1 MKTTMRRAKTGHRPA
16 AGDGGSAVSG
26 GGVPG
31 QSTRQRTLVG
41 INAVATALRRAPDS
55 IARICRQRDLGPRRA
70 ARLDAAFKGHAIDV
84 EHVGADEL
92 ARLGGTDRH
101 QGVVAIVNERAPL
114 NEAEAKDFVR
124 ALAQPLLLV
133 LDGIQDPRN
142 YGACLRTADAAGV
155 DLVITA
161 RSRNVG
167 LTPVVSKVAAG
178 AAGLQ
183 PVAEVANL
191 ARFMK
196 FLAAEGVWLIGTD
209 DAAEKSLY
217 EADLRVGLALV
228 LGAEGSGLRHLTRE
242 RCDELVSLPML
253 GAVESLNVSVA
264 TGVCLYECQRQRSA

>member
-1 MKTTMRRAKTGHRPA
+1 MLRAQTDHRGA
-16 AGDGGSAVSG
+16 AADVGIAVRGNRVGDH
-26 GGVPG
+26 
-31 QSTRQRTLVG
+31 QTRQRTLVG
-41 INAVATALRRAPDS
+41 INAVATTLRRAPDS
-55 IARICRQRDLGPRRA
+55 IMRICRQRDLGARRA
-70 ARLDAAFKGHAIDV
+70 ARLDAALEGREIDV
-84 EHVGADEL
+84 EYVGTGEL
-92 ARLGGTDRH
+92 ERLGGSDRH
-101 QGVVAIVNERAPL
+101 QGVIAIVWERAPL
-114 NEAEAKDFVR
+114 NEAAAKDYVR
-124 ALAQPLLLV
+124 ELSKPLLLV
-133 LDGIQDPRN
+133 LDGVQDPRN

-155 DLVITA
+155 DLVVTA
-161 RSRNVG
+161 RNRNVG

-217 EADLRVGLALV
+217 DVDLQPGLAVV
-228 LGAEGSGLRHLTRE
+228 LGGEGSGLRRLTRE

-264 TGVCLYECQRQRSA
+264 TGICLYECLRQRSA

>member
-1 MKTTMRRAKTGHRPA
+1 MTTTNRGASTGHRRVA
-16 AGDGGSAVSG
+16 ADGGRDARDRKVADH
-26 GGVPG
+26 P
-31 QSTRQRTLVG
+31 TRQRTLVG
-41 INAVATALRRAPDS
+41 INAVSTTLRRAPDT
-55 IARICRQRDLGPRRA
+55 IVRICRQRDLGARRA
-70 ARLDAAFKGHAIDV
+70 ARLGIALEGRTIGV
-84 EHVGADEL
+84 EHVGIDDLTRL
-92 ARLGGTDRH
+92 AGTDRH
-101 QGVVAIVNERAPL
+101 QGVIAIVRERSPL

-124 ALAQPLLLV
+124 GLSVPLLLI
-133 LDGIQDPRN
+133 LDGVQDPRN
-142 YGACLRTADAAGV
+142 FGACLRTADAAGV
-155 DLVITA
+155 DLVVTA

-217 EADLRVGLALV
+217 DVDLQPGLALI
-228 LGAEGSGLRHLTRE
+228 LGAEGAGLRRLTRE
-242 RCDELVSLPML
+242 RCDELVSLPMR

-264 TGVCLYECQRQRSA
+264 TGVCLYECLRQRSS